1 MICAKKVKN
10 GVGAEGLYRYLMT
23 QIIQDLYLWL
33 LRQNVVM
40 AEVLNVTVFG

>member
-10 GVGAEGLYRYLMT
+10 GVGAEGLDRDLMT
-23 QIIQDLYLWL
+23 EIIQDLYQWL

-40 AEVLNVTVFG
+40 ADVLNVTVFG